1 MDRSPSLCA
10 PMIEDRDLQRPNGK
24 ATAMALLKQVSV
36 FLENVPG
43 RLATLCN
50 TLESNGVN
58 IRAMATS
65 EGTEYGVVRLIVD
78 DFETATQALR
88 TASLPFSTVDVLG
101 IEVSDEPG
109 ALGQVALNLAEAGI
123 NVEYAYATAAS
134 SAGKALCVVK
144 VPNPQEAQQV
154 LDE

>member
-1 MDRSPSLCA
+1 MPV
-10 PMIEDRDLQRPNGK
+10 
-24 ATAMALLKQVSV
+24 LKQISV

-50 TLESNGVN
+50 TLESNGIN

-65 EGTEYGVVRLIVD
+65 EGAEYGVVRLIVD
-78 DFETATQALR
+78 DFEQANEALR
-88 TASLPFSTVDVLG
+88 TANLPFSTVEVLG

-109 ALGQVALNLAEAGI
+109 ALGKVALRLAEEGI

-134 SAGKALCVVK
+134 TAGQALCVVK
-144 VPNPQEAQQV
+144 VPNPREAREI
-154 LDE
+154 LGGDGTE